1 MSSEESNK
9 TLPKTPS
16 QGSLYKFE
24 HQWGGEDTWYTKGKR
39 WANKQKF
46 PINHLALGV
55 LEWLWNH
62 WVDGKVEM
70 EMASV
75 EKQAEEIKEQWEKE
89 DEQRSIN
96 KAEVV
101 EEGLFGEEGWSI
113 SMSNPNIN
121 RGSEESESSV
131 GTGSN
136 EERLGNSLQDPWDDT
151 TGDWNDWAIGL
162 SIKKY

>member
-16 QGSLYKFE
+16 RGSLYKFE

-70 EMASV
+70 EMASIDRQV
-75 EKQAEEIKEQWEKE
+75 KEIGKVWDEE
-89 DEQRSIN
+89 DERN
-96 KAEVV
+96 RVKPEVV
-101 EEGLFGEEGWSI
+101 ETGVFGEEGWSI
-113 SMSNPNIN
+113 SMSNPDII
-121 RGSEESESSV
+121 RGSQESESSM
-131 GTGSN
+131 GTGSDEKGLAN
-136 EERLGNSLQDPWDDT
+136 PLPDPWSDT
-151 TGDWNDWAIGL
+151 SGDWNDWAIGL
-162 SIKKY
+162 SIKKR